1 MIVWYLSLMEGFL
14 EVEGFLIKMNSRIA
28 EAVRIKNDADGGDQ
42 FSFSR
47 INIWQNEDLC
57 VLFAIGIS
65 KPYIIK

>member
-1 MIVWYLSLMEGFL
+1 MEGFL

-57 VLFAIGIS
+57 VLLQ
-65 KPYIIK
+65 